1 MIIIDGHDCCMLNM
15 TIMMI
20 CKNYLKILE
29 TVNRDDHNGNPLQ
42 LAEQHSY
49 QSNPIRLIMT
59 TTALGSFLSS
69 SDENVGPA
77 SSAFYLGIFYTMAI
91 GELSKTKKNVF
102 KSSLASMIMHAQWT
116 TKT

>member
-20 CKNYLKILE
+20 FQNYFKILE

-49 QSNPIRLIMT
+49 QSNPIRLMT
-59 TTALGSFLSS
+59 TTALVSFYPPQMKMLAPPRQRSTS
-69 SDENVGPA
+69 A
-77 SSAFYLGIFYTMAI
+77 SST
-91 GELSKTKKNVF
+91 
-102 KSSLASMIMHAQWT
+102 QWQ
-116 TKT
+116 